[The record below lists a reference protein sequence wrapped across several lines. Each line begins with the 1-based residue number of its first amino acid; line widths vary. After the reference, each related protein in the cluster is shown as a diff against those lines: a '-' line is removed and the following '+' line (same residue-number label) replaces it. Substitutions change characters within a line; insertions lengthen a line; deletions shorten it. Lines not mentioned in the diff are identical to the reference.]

1 MQSEL
6 WGLTYWFKR
15 SAREK
20 TAVTRELIII
30 IIIIIIII
38 LIIIVKTVFVVLDGN

>member
-1 MQSEL
+1 VQSER

-30 IIIIIIII
+30 IIIIII
-38 LIIIVKTVFVVLDGN
+38 VKTVFVVLDGN